1 MAVELATAHISL
13 IPSFRGG
20 IGAIQAEASKM
31 GKAASDTISGEVTK
45 STGAGG
51 KIAKAFGGIGSVIAG
66 GFAGGAAV
74 SVLANAV
81 GGFISAAQDSQ
92 KVAKQTAAVLT
103 STGGAAKVSASQISD
118 LSTALSMKSGVDDEV
133 IQSGENVLLT
143 FTKIRNETG
152 AGNDI
157 FNQATAAA
165 LDMSAAL
172 GTDLQGS
179 VVQVGKALNDPIKGV
194 TALQRVGVSFTESQ
208 KEQIKTLVETG
219 DTLGAQKL
227 ILGELS
233 TEFGGAAA
241 AGATSS
247 DKLKVAWGNVQ
258 EQLGNALLPTFEK
271 VTTWLAAE
279 LPGAIAKAQE
289 FIDALSKWWKDH
301 GDQVMAVV
309 GFLFNWI
316 KTEVQ
321 IYVAAIKVEWEVLSD
336 IVVFLNNWVVQP
348 IIRAVSALVA
358 FLTSAFQAAVA
369 GVRTAWSVI
378 STVFD
383 FFRDNVYNP
392 LSAAVG
398 VLAGIIALQFN
409 LAVAG
414 ARIAWSGIAAVW
426 TFFRDNV
433 YNPLSAAVGVL
444 AGIIALQFNLAVAGA
459 RIAWS
464 GIAAVWT
471 FFRDNVYNPVSTAV
485 ADLANGIVR
494 AFQLAVQAVA
504 LVWDGIKAVVKAPIN
519 VVIDFYNNGIAA
531 VWNFVAS
538 KVGLPTLSA
547 VQHLASGG
555 RVPGQGN
562 RDTVPAMLT
571 PGEFVVTKRAAQAW
585 GSDVLEML
593 NKGPAGTVDPAIFG
607 YAGGGTVK
615 SVEETQAWMRQQA
628 GKPYVF
634 PLTGPNAF
642 DCSGFASALL
652 DFVLGTTQWVRR
664 FSSGTVGTDRALQ
677 RGDGDPS
684 RGLLIGARPPY
695 TTNSSGDFVGHM
707 TTEVAGLNAE
717 ATPPAV
723 RVGGNA
729 RGAFA
734 LPEHYF
740 LPGFGG
746 PNAEEQGII
755 DKLKSL
761 LSMAVPDLGGTP
773 FANMLEKLFTDLP
786 RHIFDFLVTKMP
798 SIIFDAVKDAAVS
811 VFKLVTPFGD
821 GGTTRPGP
829 IVVGEK
835 GYPELMWARGGEY
848 IQPLGPGG
856 PGGLNVTVQGS
867 IFGDAEFRRMIRE
880 EVANLEFQR
889 RASPRMAGF

>member
-1 MAVELATAHISL
+1 MAVELATAYISL
-13 IPSFRGG
+13 VPSFRGG
-20 IGAIQAEASKM
+20 IGAIQSEASKM
-31 GKAASDTISGEVTK
+31 GKAASDAISGEVTK

-66 GFAGGAAV
+66 GFAGGAAI
-74 SVLANAV
+74 SVVANAV

-258 EQLGNALLPTFEK
+258 EQLGNVLLPIFNR
-271 VTTWLAAE
+271 VATWLADE

-433 YNPLSAAVGVL
+433 YNP
-444 AGIIALQFNLAVAGA
+444 
-459 RIAWS
+459 
-464 GIAAVWT
+464 
-471 FFRDNVYNPVSTAV
+471 VSTAV

-494 AFQLAVQAVA
+494 AFMLAVQAVA
-504 LVWDGIKAVVKAPIN
+504 LVWDGIRAVVKAPIN

-538 KVGLPTLSA
+538 KVGLPTLSP

-555 RVPGQGN
+555 IVPGTGS

-571 PGEFVVTKRAAQAW
+571 PGEFVVTKKAAQAW

-634 PLTGPNAF
+634 PLTGPGAF

-652 DFVLGTTQWVRR
+652 DFVLGTAQWVRR
-664 FSSGTVGTDRALQ
+664 FSSGTVGSDRALQ
-677 RGDGDPS
+677 RGDGDPA

-707 TTEVAGLNAE
+707 TTTVAGLNAE

-761 LSMAVPDLGGTP
+761 LSMAVPDLGDTP

-829 IVVGEK
+829 ILVGDK

-848 IQPLGPGG
+848 IQPLDPGG
-856 PGGLNVTVQGS
+856 HGGLNVTVQGS
-867 IFGDAEFRRMIRE
+867 ILGDAEFRRMIRE

-889 RASPRMAGF
+889 RASPRMAGV